1 MPVASRLPSRS
12 PRPAGRLTLVAG
24 VVGLLFL
31 FPVGYLLIRTVTLGS
46 DLGTILLSSTTLRP
60 LANSLLIATTTAV
73 ASTVLDTTLAVLVA
87 RTNLPGRSVWRWAL
101 ALPLVIPSFVGAT
114 AVLAAFGPGGLIEF
128 VPRVQGFWGAL
139 AVLSLLTYPYVYLP
153 VLARLA
159 TTASSLEDAAR
170 LLGDSSWRAL
180 RNVVLPQAW
189 PAIVAGTLLVFL
201 YGLSDF
207 GAVSLMRFD
216 TITRV
221 IFSSQLADR
230 ATSLTLGLVLT
241 VVALVVAALN
251 RMAAARRQP
260 MATVGQRQ
268 VHYRLG
274 WGTVPALAYTGL
286 VVGLGLLTPLFVFVI
301 WVVRGS
307 STVGVGYSGLGDSL
321 GFLLDPTV
329 RSAGAAALAAAAAIV
344 VTIPVAYA
352 SARRRSWISESAGAS
367 ITSVFALPGLVV
379 AISLAFWA
387 IRAPG
392 ILGSVYQTLP
402 LLILGYVLHFG
413 AQALGPAQ
421 AAIEAV
427 PARYDDAARMLGAGA
442 GRRFLTVEVP
452 LIGPGLLAGAGL
464 VLLSTLKE
472 LPATL
477 ILAPIGFETLA
488 TRIWNAAE
496 DGFFAEVGIT
506 ALVLVLLSAALTWP
520 LLIRRGLTGR
530 AGFRRERPELEE
542 PAGGVYDISSP

>member
-1 MPVASRLPSRS
+1 MRAGSKPPEAPGRGR
-12 PRPAGRLTLVAG
+12 RPAVLAG
-24 VVGLLFL
+24 TVGLLFL

-46 DLGTILLSSTTLRP
+46 DFRSILVSSTTLRP
-60 LANSLLIATTTAV
+60 LLNSLLIAGSTAALSAV
-73 ASTVLDTTLAVLVA
+73 IGTTLALLVA

-114 AVLAAFGPGGLIEF
+114 AVLAAFGPGGLVEF

-139 AVLSLLTYPYVYLP
+139 AVLTLLTYPYVYLP
-153 VLARLA
+153 VLARLS
-159 TTASSLEDAAR
+159 TTAASLEDAAR
-170 LLGDSSWRAL
+170 LLGDTSWQAV
-180 RNVVLPQAW
+180 RNVVMPQARD
-189 PAIVAGTLLVFL
+189 AIVAGTLLVFL

-221 IFSSQLADR
+221 IFSSQLSDR
-230 ATSLTLGLVLT
+230 ATSLTLGLVL
-241 VVALVVAALN
+241 ALIALLVAAVD
-251 RMAAARRQP
+251 RSAAARRRP
-260 MATVGQRQ
+260 VAVLGTRQ
-268 VHYRLG
+268 VRYRLG
-274 WGTVPALAYTGL
+274 RAKGPALGL
-286 VVGLGLLTPLFVFVI
+286 AGVVLGLALATPLLVFAF

-321 GFLLDPTV
+321 GFLLEPTL
-329 RSAGAAALAAAAAIV
+329 SSAAAATLAAAAAVV

-352 SARRRSWISESAGAS
+352 SVRRRSWITESAGAAV
-367 ITSVFALPGLVV
+367 TSVFALPGLVV

-392 ILGSVYQTLP
+392 LLGAFYQTLP

-421 AAIEAV
+421 AAITGIPSRFDE
-427 PARYDDAARMLGAGA
+427 AARTLGAGA
-442 GRRFLTVEVP
+442 RRRFLTVELP
-452 LIGPGLLAGAGL
+452 LMTPGLLAGAGL

-488 TRIWNAAE
+488 TSIWSAAE
-496 DGFFAEVGIT
+496 DGFFAEVGVT
-506 ALVLVLLSAALTWP
+506 ALVLVTLSALLTWP
-520 LLIRRGLTGR
+520 LLIRRGL
-530 AGFRRERPELEE
+530 RE
-542 PAGGVYDISSP
+542 